1 MKYNN
6 IVIGEFLARPN
17 RFIAQ
22 VLVDGKEVTVHVK
35 NTGRCKE
42 LLTDKAQVVLEKSDN
57 PKRKTAYSL
66 IAVYK
71 GDVLINMDSQ
81 VPNAVVA
88 EAILAGKVAEIGEV
102 DFLKRE
108 VTYGD
113 SRFDIYYEKMLDGK
127 LVKGFVEVKGVTLE
141 VDGVAKFPDAP
152 TSRGAKHLHGL
163 MAARAD
169 GYEAAAMFLVQMQG
183 CQHFLPNKDTDPKFA
198 QSLIE
203 AKRAGVNIL
212 VYDSFVGEDE
222 IVIGKALPL
231 KL

>member
-1 MKYNN
+1 MKYEG
-6 IVIGEFLARPN
+6 IVVGRFLARPN
-17 RFIAQ
+17 RFIA
-22 VLVDGKEVTVHVK
+22 EVEIAGEILRVHVK

-42 LLTDKAQVVLEKSDN
+42 LLVPNAKVLLEKSTN
-57 PKRKTAYSL
+57 PNRKTPYSL

-88 EAILAGKVAEIGEV
+88 EALQAGIVAEIGKV

-113 SRFDIYYEKMLDGK
+113 SRFDVYYEKTVDGK

-163 MAARAD
+163 IAAKEA

-183 CQHFLPNKDTDPKFA
+183 CHTFMPNKDTDPKFA

-203 AKRAGVNIL
+203 AKNAGVKIL
-212 VYDSFVGEDE
+212 VYDAVITEDE
-222 IVIGKALPL
+222 IVIGGILPFDL
-231 KL
+231 